1 MEKSIGKEIDG
12 TLERMQFLSDNCDQ
26 VENKCYMKRFSQEEI
41 AGQKDVL
48 SEISIEIKDIEDRKR
63 EASRLFKLELD
74 PLVEKRKTIV
84 SDLKAKARLVEEK
97 TYKFVDRESRMVG
110 WYNAEGDLVDSRP
123 ANMDELPENIFSA
136 SRAAAGMTGTNN

>member
-1 MEKSIGKEIDG
+1 MEKSIGKEIAG

-26 VENKCYMKRFSQEEI
+26 VENKFYMKRFSQQEI
-41 AGQKDVL
+41 AEQKDVL

-63 EASRLFKLELD
+63 EASKLFKLELD
-74 PLVEKRKTIV
+74 PLVEKRKEIV

-97 TYKFVDRESRMVG
+97 TYKFVDRETRMVG

-123 ANMDELPENIFSA
+123 ANMDELPETIFSA

>member
-1 MEKSIGKEIDG
+1 MEKSIGKEITS
-12 TLERMQFLSDNCDQ
+12 TLERVQFLTNNCDQ

-136 SRAAAGMTGTNN
+136 LRAAAGMTGTNN